1 MPGTPGLRGFDYQ
14 AEFARQWG
22 SIGTVRHS
30 ASAGYAI
37 GGYSIGK
44 SPWKPHVS
52 AEFSHASGDR
62 NSEPGIHRTFDQ
74 LLPTN
79 HLFYGITD
87 PVGWQNMN
95 MARAGIDV
103 KPHQRLQLNAD
114 YRELWLDS
122 ASDSLYNVAG
132 GVALKPKAGNTA
144 RHIGGETDL
153 SGAWAVSR
161 QWKLG
166 AGVGHLKAGSFLKEN
181 SKGSGQTFPYLFAQ
195 YSY

>member
-1 MPGTPGLRGFDYQ
+1 V
-14 AEFARQWG
+14 G
-22 SIGTVRHS
+22 SVNHS

-37 GGYSIGK
+37 VGYSLSKHFG
-44 SPWKPHVS
+44 SPRVS
-52 AEFSHASGDR
+52 AEFSHASGDP
-62 NSEPGIHRTFDQ
+62 SPGSGTHRTFDQ

-87 PVGWQNMN
+87 PSGWQNLN
-95 MARAGIDV
+95 MARLGLDG
-103 KPHQRLQLNAD
+103 KLHKRLQWNAD

-122 ASDSLYNVAG
+122 ARDALYNVAG
-132 GVALKPKAGNTA
+132 AAAVKPRAGNTA
-144 RHIGGETDL
+144 RRIGGEIDF
-153 SGAWAVSR
+153 SAAWAVSA

-166 AGVGHLKAGSFLKEN
+166 GGIGHLAAGRFLKEN